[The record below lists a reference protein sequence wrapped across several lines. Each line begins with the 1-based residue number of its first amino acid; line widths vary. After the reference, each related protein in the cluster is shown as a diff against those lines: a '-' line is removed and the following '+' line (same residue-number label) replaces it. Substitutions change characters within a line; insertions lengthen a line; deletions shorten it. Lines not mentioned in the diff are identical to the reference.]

1 MIIQKIIENNRIH
14 TYSDSGY
21 QILQKETGILYYD
34 AIDINPN
41 PYTYQETNELIP
53 ESVTNSEEI
62 LNILLGGE

>member
-1 MIIQKIIENNRIH
+1 MIIQKIIQDNRIH

-21 QILQKETGILYYD
+21 KILQKETNILYQD

-41 PYTYQETNELIP
+41 PYTYQETNEPIS
-53 ESVTNSEEI
+53 EQTTSSEEI